1 MLPTQ
6 TLNPTTRAP
15 KATGASKLKV
25 KRALPSNLKKA
36 EKINADKWWWIGLGM
51 TSVGFLGFFLK
62 I

>member
-6 TLNPTTRAP
+6 TLNPTARAP
-15 KATGASKLKV
+15 KATRASKLKV

-62 I
+62 